1 MARKAETFR
10 TFSKF
15 GRIGKRPAVLSDHEH
30 DKSEH

>member
-10 TFSKF
+10 TYNKLVESTN
-15 GRIGKRPAVLSDHEH
+15 GCVLSDHEH